1 MVALISV
8 DAYPCLAFSDLA
20 CHIEDKRI
28 DVFLVA
34 LCHMI
39 VRRPNL
45 KVTTKMLLHQQV
57 KIPGYV

>member
-1 MVALISV
+1 MLALISV

-45 KVTTKMLLHQQV
+45 KVATKMVLH
-57 KIPGYV
+57 